1 MKKILLRLLMALGVF
16 ILVVVA
22 NYFIFSLI
30 ATRITEG
37 IPITKNGSGHTALLV
52 VDIQEGTTGDVS
64 ALKGL
69 KAQSDELIGNVNQ
82 IIKEA
87 QERNW
92 SVIYINTEVVNPLL
106 NLINNTMSRGSGGA
120 NLDKR
125 LSVKSDLIVT
135 KRRSDPFNGTAL
147 DQILTGLN
155 TDRVVVTGLD
165 AAHCVNSTILA
176 ALSRGYQVGVVSDG
190 IISNE
195 EAEKTRMLGEFR
207 ALGVEIIEGE

>member
-1 MKKILLRLLMALGVF
+1 MKKILLRLLMALGIF
-16 ILVVVA
+16 ILAVVA
-22 NYFIFSLI
+22 NYFIFSLT

-37 IPITKNGSGHTALLV
+37 VPITKTGVGHTALLV

-87 QERNW
+87 LERNW

-135 KRRSDPFNGTAL
+135 KRRSDPFNGTTL

-155 TDRVVVTGLD
+155 TDRVVLTGHLD

-176 ALSRGYQVGVVSDG
+176 TLNRGYQVAVVSNG

-195 EAEKTRMLGEFR
+195 EADKIRMLGDVPCP
-207 ALGVEIIEGE
+207 GG

>member
-1 MKKILLRLLMALGVF
+1 MKKILLRILIAIGVF
-16 ILVVVA
+16 ILIVVLNFVFF
-22 NYFIFSLI
+22 NIT
-30 ATRITEG
+30 ATKITEG
-37 IPITKNGSGHTALLV
+37 VPITHSGPGHTALLI
-52 VDIQEGTTGDVS
+52 VDIQEGTTGTVS

-69 KAQSDELIGNVNQ
+69 KAQSDVLIRNVNR
-82 IIKEA
+82 IINDAVES
-87 QERNW
+87 EW
-92 SVIYINTEVVNPLL
+92 SVIYINTEVLNPLL

-135 KRRSDPFNGTAL
+135 KRRSDPFNRTDL

-176 ALSRGYQVGVVSDG
+176 ALNRGYQVVVVYPDG

-195 EAEKTRMLGEFR
+195 EADIKSGCWENSATW
-207 ALGVEIIEGE
+207 V

>member
-1 MKKILLRLLMALGVF
+1 MKKILLRLLMAIGVF
-16 ILVVVA
+16 ILIVVLNLV
-22 NYFIFSLI
+22 IFNFI
-30 ATRITEG
+30 ATKITQG
-37 IPITKNGSGHTALLV
+37 VPITTSGSGQTALLV

-92 SVIYINTEVVNPLL
+92 SVIYIKTEVVNPLL
-106 NLINNTMSRGSGGA
+106 NLINNTMARGSEGA

-125 LSVKSDLIVT
+125 LSVQSDLILT
-135 KRRSDPFNGTAL
+135 KRRSDSFDGTAL
-147 DQILTGLN
+147 DQILVENQVEKL
-155 TDRVVVTGLD
+155 VVVGLD
-165 AAHCVNSTILA
+165 AAHCVNSAILA
-176 ALSRGYQVGVVSDG
+176 ALNRGYQVAVVSNG

-195 EAEKTRMLGEFR
+195 EVDKISMLGEFR
-207 ALGVEIIEGE
+207 ELGVEIIE

>member
-1 MKKILLRLLMALGVF
+1 MKKILLRILIAIGVF
-16 ILVVVA
+16 ILIVVLNFVFF
-22 NYFIFSLI
+22 NIT
-30 ATRITEG
+30 ATKITEG
-37 IPITKNGSGHTALLV
+37 VPITHSGPGHTALLI
-52 VDIQEGTTGDVS
+52 VDIQEGTTGTVS

-69 KAQSDELIGNVNQ
+69 KAQSDVLIRNVNR
-82 IIKEA
+82 IINDAVES
-87 QERNW
+87 EW
-92 SVIYINTEVVNPLL
+92 SVIYINTEVLNPLL

-135 KRRSDPFNGTAL
+135 KRRSDPFNRTDL

-176 ALSRGYQVGVVSDG
+176 ALNRGYQVVVVSDG

-195 EAEKTRMLGEFR
+195 EADKIRMLGEFR
-207 ALGVEIIEGE
+207 DLGVEIIE